1 MTRSIAERTDRDY
14 DEVVRAA
21 SALTAL
27 NRVGQPEEI
36 ASAIAFFAGDD
47 SSFATGQTLYVRGGP

>member
-1 MTRSIAERTDRDY
+1 
-14 DEVVRAA
+14 
-21 SALTAL
+21 
-27 NRVGQPEEI
+27 VGQPEEI